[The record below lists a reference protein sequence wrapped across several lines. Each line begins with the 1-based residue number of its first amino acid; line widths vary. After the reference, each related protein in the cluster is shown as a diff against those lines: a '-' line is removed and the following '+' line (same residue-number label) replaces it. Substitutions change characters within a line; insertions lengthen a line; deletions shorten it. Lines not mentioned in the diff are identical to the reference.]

1 MKQRAALAVILAAT
15 MAGSSGVFV
24 KHMEMP
30 VTSMGFFRSLLPVIL
45 MGGVML
51 YQRVPFFRG
60 NYRLMAG
67 ISVLNVLR
75 MYLFF
80 TAYTYTSLGNAILI
94 SYTWPIFV
102 NVFSAIFLKEIIS
115 RRNIIL
121 LVLAF
126 LGIVIVS
133 MNQPFSF
140 ENHDFIGMSAALGMA
155 LIYALTVVGFKKE
168 SDFYSPTEIIFYQN
182 FAGVF
187 LFLPFLA
194 INPWPTN
201 MDLMISAGHSLFLG
215 TIGFYFF
222 FFGLRSLNA
231 STASGLTYIEI
242 VSALLFGIF
251 VMDEPFTWNMAA
263 GGALIILSTALLKR

>member
-30 VTSMGFFRSLLPVIL
+30 VTSMGFFRSLLPVLL
-45 MGGVML
+45 MGGIMR
-51 YQRVPFFRG
+51 YQRIPFFRG
-60 NYRLMAG
+60 NYRLMTG

-80 TAYTYTSLGNAILI
+80 TAYTYTSMGNAILI

-102 NVFSAIFLKEIIS
+102 NIFSAIFLKEIIS

-140 ENHDFIGMSAALGMA
+140 ENHDFIGMAAALGMA
-155 LIYALTVVGFKKE
+155 LVYALTVVGFKKE
-168 SDFYSPTEIIFYQN
+168 SHFYSPTEIIFYQN

-187 LFLPFLA
+187 LFLPFLF

-201 MDLMISAGHSLFLG
+201 MDLMVSAGHSFFLG
-215 TIGFYFF
+215 TIGFSFF
-222 FFGLRSLNA
+222 FFGLRSLSA
-231 STASGLTYIEI
+231 STASGLAYIEI

-251 VMDEPFTWNMAA
+251 VMNEPFTWNMAA